1 MKATDRYTTATPSLV
16 ALDKSKIFHHMWH
29 IIRTTRVSK
38 SIALKLAWHKARQ
51 KSDKSEKPQ
60 GLLATYQGQKLKV
73 NGLTGLRYHFRR
85 NGNLYTAYRMGN
97 TIKITTA
104 QAYRT
109 LQNNRIDARGKD
121 KGHSRYRWA

>member
-1 MKATDRYTTATPSLV
+1 MNRSD
-16 ALDKSKIFHHMWH
+16 IFKYMWYV
-29 IIRTTRVSK
+29 IRTTRVSK
-38 SIALKLAWHKARQ
+38 SIALKLAWQKAKQ
-51 KSDKSEKPQ
+51 KADKSEKPQ
-60 GLLATYQGQKLKV
+60 GLLATYQGQKLKT
-73 NGLTGLRYHFRR
+73 NGLTGLRYHFRK
-85 NGNLYTAYRMGN
+85 NGNLYTAYRMGD